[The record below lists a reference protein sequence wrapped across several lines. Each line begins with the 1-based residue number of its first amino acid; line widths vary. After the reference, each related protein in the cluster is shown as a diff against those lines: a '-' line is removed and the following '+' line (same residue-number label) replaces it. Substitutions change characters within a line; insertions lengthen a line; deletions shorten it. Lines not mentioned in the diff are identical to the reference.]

1 MCNYATK
8 SDLKIATG
16 VTTSSF
22 AKNSDLA
29 ILKSDV
35 YELDIDK
42 LNVPIGLSNWKKK
55 VGNKLDV
62 DKLLPIPS
70 DL

>member
-1 MCNYATK
+1 M
-8 SDLKIATG
+8 ATG

-42 LNVPIGLSNWKKK
+42 LNVPIGLSNLKSK
-55 VGNKLDV
+55 VDNKLDV
-62 DKLLPIPS
+62 DKLLPITS
-70 DL
+70 DLKKINWCNR

>member
-1 MCNYATK
+1 M
-8 SDLKIATG
+8 ATG
-16 VTTSSF
+16 ATTSSF

-42 LNVPIGLSNWKKK
+42 LNVPIGLSNLKSK

-70 DL
+70 DLKKINRCNR